1 MRDIVGVL
9 CVLGGAYFIWSGL
22 ARRRQALALAASGVE
37 APQRHPSLAILG
49 EIGPS
54 IVNFMLVVA
63 ALQISLAFVVSDGG
77 GVFSWLD
84 LAGFLVLLGAYG
96 FWVTMKSRHRV

>member
-1 MRDIVGVL
+1 MRNIAGIVL
-9 CVLGGAYFIWSGL
+9 LLAAAWFIWAGI
-22 ARRRQALALAASGVE
+22 ARRRQSMSLAADGRE

-63 ALQISLAFVVSDGG
+63 ALQVGAAFLVSDGG
-77 GVFSWLD
+77 GIFSLFD
-84 LAGFLVLLGAYG
+84 LAGFLLLLAAYG
-96 FWVTMKSRHRV
+96 FWVTMKSRYRV